1 MKSAVIIFPGSN
13 RDRDMVSALTKILGR
28 RPVTVWHME
37 HDLPDVDLVVL
48 PGGFS
53 YG

>member
-13 RDRDMVSALTKILGR
+13 RDRDMLAALEKVSGR
-28 RPVTVWHME
+28 KPIAVWHADSE
-37 HDLPDVDLVVL
+37 LPPVDVVVL

-53 YG
+53 